1 MYQPL
6 MTIAISVLPHKE
18 KNMYQRIAA
27 IALAFCSLLP
37 LGVAQATSADID
49 LLPGVTLHLGDRD
62 QRGNY
67 WDGYDWRDQSWWRSH
82 QGAGLAIVALADIIG
97 MADAGE
103 IRDGGIRTIIR
114 AAENTIATKTNI
126 TATTM
131 AITMVTIKMAMTK

>member
-67 WDGYDWRDQSWWRSH
+67 WDGGRWRDQGWWHKNYYSRGGKYYRYKNKH
-82 QGAGLAIVALADIIG
+82 YRHDNGNHYGHYKNGHDKN
-97 MADAGE
+97 
-103 IRDGGIRTIIR
+103 RDHDHHDDHGKGHGHH
-114 AAENTIATKTNI
+114 
-126 TATTM
+126 
-131 AITMVTIKMAMTK
+131 